1 MSDKLEK
8 WIEDNANLTLWC
20 VHSLG
25 PDEVDAAP
33 SHAAAVER
41 ARAINRAVHGAI
53 MQREGD
59 QNDILCFAYAA
70 PWPWSKKDH
79 AENVKRWNDTA

>member
-1 MSDKLEK
+1 MPDLQK

-33 SHAAAVER
+33 SHAAAVYR
-41 ARAINRAVHGAI
+41 AQRINEQVHSLI
-53 MQREGD
+53 MRSHPDE
-59 QNDILCFAYAA
+59 NNILCFCYAA
-70 PWPWSKKDH
+70 PWPWSKAEH
-79 AENVKRWNDTA
+79 ADSLKHWEENK

>member
-1 MSDKLEK
+1 MDKDLEK

-33 SHAAAVER
+33 SHAEAVKR
-41 ARAINRAVHGAI
+41 ADRINREVHGLI
-53 MQREGD
+53 RHSHPD
-59 QNDILCFAYAA
+59 DNSILCFAYAA
-70 PWPWSKKDH
+70 PWPWSKEDH
-79 AENVKRWNDTA
+79 ADSLKSRNE

>member
-1 MSDKLEK
+1 MNEIEQ

-25 PDEVDAAP
+25 PDDLDAAP

-41 ARAINRAVHGAI
+41 AEAINREVHGVI
-53 MQREGD
+53 MNRKGGD
-59 QNDILCFAYAA
+59 NTILCFAYAA
-70 PWPWSKKDH
+70 PWPWSEEDH
-79 AENVKRWNDTA
+79 AEAVKDWDAA